1 MSRNDAPKGRYLLTS
16 AGLNRRRPI
25 IPVRKTA
32 WVTVIVAALLLG
44 VLPVCSYAQADR
56 FKEAIRRQESRSPAT
71 DEKKTK
77 RATGDSKAHRKARR
91 MIQSIRGTGHGGED
105 YQPMSPE
112 AVGERM
118 RETEEKSKYFMW
130 VVIGVPAVLIVLF
143 GLKFFFNV
151 FVKPVVTP
159 VRRSFRTQRAA
170 GPSASQAR
178 KLVSMARRYERK
190 GAVLDAAQLF
200 EAADEIETMLM
211 QAKKGVSRAP
221 ATRTHLQ
228 QAADLYEKARD
239 YRKASELHSKL
250 GVPGKMKQLF
260 SLQAKEYES
269 QRKYLLAAEMYAKA
283 QDFVAAAAMN
293 EAGGHL
299 HGAAAYYEKVGERLK
314 AAKLYEQFYQQEKI
328 EHFASMHDPHT
339 YNYVRKY
346 ALKSARHY
354 AACGKFR
361 KSAQIFAEFSEH
373 IAAGK
378 MLLEAEQYIEAVN
391 VLVRTDE
398 VELLRDALS
407 KVDMAKINPELL
419 ASAME
424 KVGDPDAAADTLLR
438 AGRTI
443 EAASIYERRGKFGRA
458 AEIYEKQGDL
468 DTAAELFARAKDYE
482 RAAKLYIQLN
492 DKKAALQMY
501 RQLGDTRKVAELKAE
516 LGDFFDAARE
526 LFGLGEDARAMS
538 MLERV
543 EPSHPD
549 FLDAYRLLGE
559 RLIQEGQYQRVRSI
573 FEPMIRSLRPRSRE
587 AKEIYYLLALASVKD
602 NLVEKAKE
610 CLEHVLDID
619 YSFRDASQLYDSLLA
634 GGGPSPVKDDSQG

>member
-1 MSRNDAPKGRYLLTS
+1 LLFERSLHSCGLSVRTSLNCFTAGDSGGRTTCLVVVL
-16 AGLNRRRPI
+16 I
-25 IPVRKTA
+25 
-32 WVTVIVAALLLG
+32 ALLLG
-44 VLPVCSYAQADR
+44 VLPVCTYGQGEK
-56 FKEAIRRQESRSPAT
+56 FKEAIRRQERRSAAT
-71 DEKKTK
+71 GEKRMKW
-77 RATGDSKAHRKARR
+77 ATGDSKAQRKARR
-91 MIQSIRGTGHGGED
+91 MMEKARGEGRGGED

-112 AVGERM
+112 SVGERIK
-118 RETEEKSKYFMW
+118 ETEEKSKYLLW
-130 VVIGVPAVLIVLF
+130 ALIGIPAVLLAVF

-159 VRRSFRTQRAA
+159 VRRSYRTQRAA
-170 GPSASQAR
+170 QPSRSQAR

-200 EAADEIETMLM
+200 EAADEIQSMLV
-211 QAKKGVSRAP
+211 QAKKGVSPAP
-221 ATRTHLQ
+221 NMRPHLQ
-228 QAADLYEKARD
+228 KAADLYEKGRD
-239 YRKASELHSKL
+239 YKKASELHSKL
-250 GVPGKMKQLF
+250 RVPGKIKQLL

-269 QRKYLLAAEMYAKA
+269 QRKYLLAADTYAKA

-328 EHFASMHDPHT
+328 EHFASMHDPNA

-378 MLLEAEQYIEAVN
+378 MLLEAEQYTEAVN
-391 VLVRTDE
+391 VLVKSDD
-398 VELLRDALS
+398 VELLKKALS
-407 KVDMAKINPELL
+407 KSDVTKISPELL

-424 KVGDPDAAADTLLR
+424 KVGDPDAAAEALLK

-443 EAASIYERRGKFGRA
+443 EAAAIYERRGKLDKA
-458 AEIYEKQGDL
+458 AEIYEREGDL
-468 DTAAELFARAKDYE
+468 EAAAELLARAKDYE
-482 RAAKLYIQLN
+482 RAAQLYLKLN
-492 DKKAALQMY
+492 DKKAALEIY
-501 RQLGDTRKVAELKAE
+501 RRMGDARKVAELKAE

-543 EPSHPD
+543 EPSNPD

-573 FEPMIRSLRPRSRE
+573 FEPMIGSVKARSRE
-587 AKEIYYLLALASVKD
+587 AKELYYLLGLASVKD

-634 GGGPSPVKDDSQG
+634 GDGPNGSSE